1 MTVPLSDAV
10 ARSVPAALMAR
21 NEMGDLCA
29 WMTFATVS
37 ERVENRSTSP
47 VTAAMVVGAVGAAP
61 VEDALGCC
69 GDAADAWE
77 RAGEGTGDGY
87 AR

>member
-1 MTVPLSDAV
+1 M
-10 ARSVPAALMAR
+10 PAALTER
-21 NEMGDLCA
+21 KEMGDLCA

-37 ERVENRSTSP
+37 ERVEKRSTSP
-47 VTAAMVVGAVGAAP
+47 VAGAADAEAAVGG
-61 VEDALGCC
+61 EGLGGWGC
-69 GDAADAWE
+69 AADAWE